1 MALLCQVFGTDVG
14 DLVLLRGDVMER
26 GLLFPGQLPNEEA
39 TQDHVLGPF
48 AIGAGTC
55 SVALLMR

>member
-14 DLVLLRGDVMER
+14 DLVLLREDVMER
-26 GLLFPGQLPNEEA
+26 SLLLLGQLPNEQVA
-39 TQDHVLGPF
+39 QNHVIGPF

-55 SVALLMR
+55 SVAV